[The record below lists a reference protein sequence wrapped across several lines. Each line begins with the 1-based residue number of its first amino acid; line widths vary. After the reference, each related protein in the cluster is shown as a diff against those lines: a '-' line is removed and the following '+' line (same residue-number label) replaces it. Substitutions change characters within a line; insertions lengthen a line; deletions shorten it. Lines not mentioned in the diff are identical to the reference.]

1 MHSASFRPSPTSWF
15 LLALLP
21 ACAAAP
27 TRNPVAPASIEA
39 ELSAANARPAASGTA
54 PNAMRRQESH
64 APKDA
69 QLTAGI
75 GITDSPVS
83 TLFGASYDIPVQSS
97 ITLGPSVHWGY
108 GEDVE
113 LFGAE
118 AKGKFFLAPFSESFQ
133 AFVSAGGGFGMVDK
147 TRRDEDWGLLFSV
160 GGGLRFKTSTHG
172 MLSSEVNLYMLPED
186 LAGEDTY
193 YGWQIVQFAFAF

>member
-1 MHSASFRPSPTSWF
+1 MHSNLLRSPRPSW
-15 LLALLP
+15 LLVSLLP

-27 TRNPVAPASIEA
+27 SNDASGPARIESSFPAVAERAEPVIA
-39 ELSAANARPAASGTA
+39 AASPA
-54 PNAMRRQESH
+54 QEAH
-64 APKDA
+64 APR
-69 QLTAGI
+69 QPELTAGI

-83 TLFGASYDIPVQSS
+83 TLFGASYDIPVHSS

-113 LFGAE
+113 LFGAD
-118 AKGKFFLAPFSESFQ
+118 AKGKFFFAPFSETFQ
-133 AFVSAGGGFGMVDK
+133 AFASAGGGFGMVDK
-147 TRRDEDWGLLFSV
+147 TRADEDWGLLFSV

-172 MLSSEVNLYMLPED
+172 LLSSEVNLYVLPED

-193 YGWQIVQFAFAF
+193 YGWQIVQFSFAF